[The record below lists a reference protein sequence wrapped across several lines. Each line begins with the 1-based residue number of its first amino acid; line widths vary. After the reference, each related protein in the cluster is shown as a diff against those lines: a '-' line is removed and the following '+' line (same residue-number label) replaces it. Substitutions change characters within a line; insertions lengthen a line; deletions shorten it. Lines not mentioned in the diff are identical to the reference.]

1 MGKNIP
7 LCRLNSL
14 VLRIKLYIYIMPI
27 TSSSGQKV
35 LKLLAI
41 FFVRNGLY
49 GALGKL
55 LIFGIMDSI
64 WVRLEELKILYG
76 GLR

>member
-1 MGKNIP
+1 
-7 LCRLNSL
+7 
-14 VLRIKLYIYIMPI
+14 MPI
-27 TSSSGQKV
+27 SSSSGQKV

-49 GALGKL
+49 GGLGKL

-64 WVRLEELKILYG
+64 WVRLEELKILCG